1 MAKFENDLDLK
12 RAKREI
18 TKVKKAFETRIGK
31 DKSLLKIID
40 TLEKNNRIGCFI
52 FSKSIAFR
60 IGKSSIKTIA
70 GFTTGFKSSF
80 PGSGLAKQFFL
91 PIKLP
96 PVSPNYSKTDK
107 VFLTAC
113 YFLLNEFKRVKSESD
128 KTEAVESE
136 QVLKVQNDLKKLIK
150 EYGSVRLVV
159 GKETYDVD
167 DFKQVP
173 GRPKADMIFTHK
185 NQPRVF
191 VSHKKG
197 NMPAA
202 FQQYGGFA
210 ADLGIKDIDT
220 AKKYPEVFKFLT
232 DVNTVL
238 KGLGVSK
245 DNTDRYDLNDLRKGS
260 NMARLIK
267 DEKVAMTVMY
277 GKNYSTGVIGLDNC
291 SILID
296 GNIVFKPKPKKLN
309 TFDLQGSFHTSINP
323 RLMKTKK
330 SFFSSSSDVYSP
342 VMFIMKSE
350 QQGLKQAGLT
360 NARAVIWPN
369 NKVAQTYIK
378 QFNTMFKG
386 VKSENRDIIKSLQEE
401 YKK

>member
-232 DVNTVL
+232 DVNTTL
-238 KGLGVSK
+238 KGLGVSR
-245 DNTDRYDLNDLRKGS
+245 DNEDRYDLNDLRKGS

-267 DEKVAMTVMY
+267 DEKVAMTVMF

-296 GNIVFKPKPKKLN
+296 GNIVFKPKRLN
-309 TFDLQGSFHTSINP
+309 TFELQGSFHTSINP

-378 QFNTMFKG
+378 QFNAMFKG
-386 VKSENRDIIKSLQEE
+386 VKSGNRDKIKSLQEE

>member
-1 MAKFENDLDLK
+1 MAKFENDLDLN

-18 TKVKKAFETRIGK
+18 SKKKKAFEKLVSK
-31 DKSLLKIID
+31 DKSLLKIIN
-40 TLEKNNRIGCFI
+40 TLEKNNRIECFI

-60 IGKSSIKTIA
+60 IGRSSVKTIP

-80 PGSGLAKQFFL
+80 PGSGMAKQFFL
-91 PIKLP
+91 PTKLP
-96 PVSPNYSKTDK
+96 ATSPNYSKSDK

-150 EYGSVRLVV
+150 EYGSVRLVI
-159 GKETYDVD
+159 GKETFDVD

-173 GRPKADMIFTHK
+173 GRPKADMIFTYK

-210 ADLGIKDIDT
+210 ADLGIKDLDT
-220 AKKYPEVFKFLT
+220 ARKYPEVFKFLT
-232 DVNTVL
+232 DVNTTL
-238 KGLGVSK
+238 KGLGVSR
-245 DNTDRYDLNDLRKGS
+245 DNEDRYDLNDLRKGS

-267 DEKVAMTVMY
+267 DEKVAMTVMF

-296 GNIVFKPKPKKLN
+296 GDIVFKPKRLN
-309 TFDLQGSFHTSINP
+309 TFELHGSFHTSINP

-330 SFFSSSSDVYSP
+330 SFFSSASDVYSP

-350 QQGLKQAGLT
+350 QQGLKQAGLA

-369 NKVAQTYIK
+369 NKVAQTYTK
-378 QFNTMFKG
+378 QFNEMFKG
-386 VKSENRDIIKSLQEE
+386 VKSGNRDKIKSLQEE

>member
-60 IGKSSIKTIA
+60 IGKSSIKTIP

-296 GNIVFKPKPKKLN
+296 GNIVFKPKRLN
-309 TFDLQGSFHTSINP
+309 TFELQGSFHTSINP

-330 SFFSSSSDVYSP
+330 SFFSSASDVYSP

>member
-296 GNIVFKPKPKKLN
+296 GNIVFKPKRLN
-309 TFDLQGSFHTSINP
+309 TFELQGSFHTSINP

-330 SFFSSSSDVYSP
+330 SFFSSASDVYSP

-378 QFNTMFKG
+378 QFNAMFKG
-386 VKSENRDIIKSLQEE
+386 VKSGNRDKIKSLQEE

>member
-1 MAKFENDLDLK
+1 MAKFENDLDLN

-18 TKVKKAFETRIGK
+18 TKVKKAFESRISK
-31 DKSLLKIID
+31 DKSLLKIIN
-40 TLEKNNRIGCFI
+40 TLEKNKRIECFI

-60 IGKSSIKTIA
+60 IGRSSVKTIP
-70 GFTTGFKSSF
+70 GFTTGYKSSF

-91 PIKLP
+91 PPKLP
-96 PVSPNYSKTDK
+96 ATSPNYSKSDK

-150 EYGSVRLVV
+150 EYGSVRLVI
-159 GKETYDVD
+159 GKETFDVD

-210 ADLGIKDIDT
+210 ADLGIKDLDT
-220 AKKYPEVFKFLT
+220 ARKYPEVFKFLT
-232 DVNTVL
+232 DVNTTL
-238 KGLGVSK
+238 KGLGVSR
-245 DNTDRYDLNDLRKGS
+245 DNEDRYDLNDLRKGS

-267 DEKVAMTVMY
+267 DEKVAMTVMF

-296 GNIVFKPKPKKLN
+296 GDIVFKPKRLN
-309 TFDLQGSFHTSINP
+309 TFELQGSFHTSVNP

-330 SFFSSSSDVYSP
+330 SFFSSANDVYSP

-350 QQGLKQAGLT
+350 QQGLKQAGLA

-369 NKVAQTYIK
+369 NKVAQTYTK
-378 QFNTMFKG
+378 QFNEMFKG
-386 VKSENRDIIKSLQEE
+386 VKSGNRDKIKSLQEE

>member
-232 DVNTVL
+232 DVNTTL
-238 KGLGVSK
+238 KGLGVSR
-245 DNTDRYDLNDLRKGS
+245 DNEDRYDLNDLRKGS

-296 GNIVFKPKPKKLN
+296 GNIVFKPKRLN
-309 TFDLQGSFHTSINP
+309 TFELQGSFHTSINP

-330 SFFSSSSDVYSP
+330 SFFSSASDVYSP

>member
-232 DVNTVL
+232 DVNTTL
-238 KGLGVSK
+238 KGLGVSR
-245 DNTDRYDLNDLRKGS
+245 DNEDRYDLNDLRKGS

-296 GNIVFKPKPKKLN
+296 GNIVFKPKRLN
-309 TFDLQGSFHTSINP
+309 TFELQGSFHTSINP

-330 SFFSSSSDVYSP
+330 SFFSSASDVYSP

-378 QFNTMFKG
+378 QFNAMFKG
-386 VKSENRDIIKSLQEE
+386 VKSGNRDKIKSLQEE

>member
-60 IGKSSIKTIA
+60 IGKSSIKTIP

-232 DVNTVL
+232 DVNTTL
-238 KGLGVSK
+238 KGLGVSR
-245 DNTDRYDLNDLRKGS
+245 DNEDRYDLNDLRKGS

-296 GNIVFKPKPKKLN
+296 GNIVFKPKRLN
-309 TFDLQGSFHTSINP
+309 TFELQGSFHTSINP

-330 SFFSSSSDVYSP
+330 SFFSSASDVYSP

>member
-296 GNIVFKPKPKKLN
+296 GNIVFKPKRLN
-309 TFDLQGSFHTSINP
+309 TFELQGSFHTSINP

-330 SFFSSSSDVYSP
+330 SFFSSASDVYSP

>member
-60 IGKSSIKTIA
+60 IGKSSIKTIP

-232 DVNTVL
+232 DVNTTL
-238 KGLGVSK
+238 KGLGVSR
-245 DNTDRYDLNDLRKGS
+245 DNEDRYDLNDLRKGS

-296 GNIVFKPKPKKLN
+296 GNIVFKPKRLN
-309 TFDLQGSFHTSINP
+309 TFELQGSFHTSINP

-378 QFNTMFKG
+378 QFNAMFKG
-386 VKSENRDIIKSLQEE
+386 VKSGNRDKIKSLQEE

>member
-1 MAKFENDLDLK
+1 MAKFENDLDLN
-12 RAKREI
+12 RAKREVL
-18 TKVKKAFETRIGK
+18 KVKKTFETRIGK
-31 DKSLLKIID
+31 DKSLLKIIN
-40 TLEKNNRIGCFI
+40 TLEKNKRIECFI

-60 IGKSSIKTIA
+60 IGRSSVKTIS

-80 PGSGLAKQFFL
+80 PGSSLAKQFFL
-91 PIKLP
+91 PTKLP
-96 PVSPNYSKTDK
+96 ATSPNYSKSDK

-150 EYGSVRLVV
+150 EYGSVRLVI
-159 GKETYDVD
+159 GKETFDVD

-210 ADLGIKDIDT
+210 ADLGIKDLNT
-220 AKKYPEVFKFLT
+220 AKRYKEVFKFLT
-232 DVNTVL
+232 DVNTTL

-245 DNTDRYDLNDLRKGS
+245 DSEDRYDLNDLRKGS

-267 DEKVAMTVMY
+267 DEMIAMTVMF

-296 GNIVFKPKPKKLN
+296 GDIIFKPKRLN
-309 TFDLQGSFHTSINP
+309 TFELQGSFHTSINP
-323 RLMKTKK
+323 KLQKIKK
-330 SFFSSSSDVYSP
+330 PFRSVASDVYSP

-369 NKVAQTYIK
+369 NKVAQTYTK
-378 QFNTMFKG
+378 QFDEMFKG
-386 VKSENRDIIKSLQEE
+386 VKSGNRNRIKNLQEE

>member
-296 GNIVFKPKPKKLN
+296 GNIVFKPKRLN
-309 TFDLQGSFHTSINP
+309 TFELQGSFHTSINP

-378 QFNTMFKG
+378 QFNAMFKG
-386 VKSENRDIIKSLQEE
+386 VKSGNRDKIKSLQEE

>member
-232 DVNTVL
+232 DVNTTL
-238 KGLGVSK
+238 KGLGVSR
-245 DNTDRYDLNDLRKGS
+245 DNEDRYDLNDLRKGS

-296 GNIVFKPKPKKLN
+296 GNIVFKPKRLN
-309 TFDLQGSFHTSINP
+309 TFELQGSFHTSINP

-378 QFNTMFKG
+378 QFNAMFKG
-386 VKSENRDIIKSLQEE
+386 VKSGNRDKIKSLQEE